1 MIEDHTHG
9 ATVPKTKIAITLDAR
24 LLGQL
29 DELIARHWFSNRSQA
44 IEAAVAEK
52 LARLTRSRLVRECAK
67 LDRDE
72 ERGMAEEGMAE
83 DARGWPKY

>member
-1 MIEDHTHG
+1 MQV
-9 ATVPKTKIAITLDAR
+9 ATAR

-29 DELIARHWFSNRSQA
+29 DELIARRWFSNRSQA

-72 ERGMAEEGMAE
+72 ERALAEEGMTE
-83 DARGWPKY
+83 DTRAWPEY